1 MNSRKWIER
10 VITFVLVPVLLI
22 YSVLL
27 PPLSLGVRLF
37 GGGATSISP
46 KEGGEVIGPND
57 ARLIIPPGAL
67 EKRARIKLEA
77 ITASDLAPFVSQ
89 RLVATVAGGSQVKL
103 KADSPEVV
111 AAKALPEG
119 VLAYSPFYRITAK
132 GGAPQ
137 QAELSLNVPYELA
150 ATERADLYGWD
161 GKAWRWL
168 PSQVTGDGL
177 YAYAQLDALPQLL
190 VLTQSQ
196 GSAPRLSLGAPA
208 DAALVMAPKGE
219 FAYATVPG
227 PVLSGE
233 ANGLSGKPIEA
244 SQLADAKGKLL
255 VSISNVVE
263 GVVRSDLADNLLANE
278 GMRQAHIQQILTL
291 VGPAAYAGVEI
302 AYSGIDPAL
311 SADFTAFVRDLA
323 QALHNVNKVLA
334 VRVDEPKIGNPWDT
348 GAYDWR
354 AIGQAADWVRIPA
367 MADPAAYAPGGDM
380 DVLLDWA
387 TGEVERRKLDLAISA
402 SSHDLS
408 GELTGLSYKAALSL
422 MAENIATN
430 QADGMALPGE
440 EVALNAAALQAN
452 GMTWDEN
459 AQIYVFRYQDAQRKV
474 HAIALESASSVA
486 RKLQYV
492 TRYALGGASIEE
504 ALNSN
509 SDQAIVEVAQS
520 VSANVVAPA
529 PQYAFV
535 WTVESETGGVV
546 ASQSLPLTD
555 PNWVWSA
562 PNNPGNYVIK
572 AAISDDGGKTNL
584 GAVAAATIQVPTP
597 TFTPTPTPTDTPTA
611 TPTAEPTNTPKPT
624 KAPAPAQAA
633 AASSGG
639 AAAPAAAAP
648 SGRVGGYFGYGI
660 QADMMSD
667 GNHDRILQH
676 ITGMGFGWV
685 KQQIE
690 WFRYNPAPGQYDWA
704 PIDSMVDHA
713 NAYGVNVML
722 SVVKAPGW
730 ARPAGDTD
738 QGPPADPATYATFV
752 REMAA
757 RYKGRV
763 KAYEIWNE
771 QNLYYE
777 WGGRGGKINAGRY
790 VQLLA
795 AAYNAIKSVDPGA
808 VVISGAL
815 TPTGVND
822 GDIAI
827 DDRVYLEQMYQA
839 GMARYCDAV
848 GAHPSGYNNPPDAD
862 WRSYSDPATPNCKG
876 HPSWFFRG
884 TMESYRNIMVKYG
897 DSNKRIWVTEFGWA
911 TVEGLG
917 VGPAAGYG
925 YAADNSE
932 AEQAQFIVRA
942 YQMGKSWGWVGPMFL
957 WNLNFAPVSGRQDE
971 KAAFGIVRHDWSQRP
986 AYAALRDMAK

>member
-10 VITFVLVPVLLI
+10 AIAFVLVPVLLI

-27 PPLSLGVRLF
+27 PPLSLGARLF
-37 GGGATSISP
+37 GDGPTRISP
-46 KEGGEVIGPND
+46 KEGGQVVGPND
-57 ARLIIPPGAL
+57 ARLIVPPGAM

-77 ITASDLAPFVSQ
+77 ITVSDLAPYVSQ
-89 RLVATVAGGSQVKL
+89 GLVATVSGGSQVKL
-103 KADSPEVV
+103 KADSPEV
-111 AAKALPEG
+111 AAVRALPKD
-119 VLAYSPFYRITAK
+119 VLAYSPFYRLTVK
-132 GGAPQ
+132 GGSPERAQ
-137 QAELSLNVPYELA
+137 LSLNVPYELA

-177 YAYAQLDALPQLL
+177 YAYAELDTLPQLV

-196 GSAPRLSLGAPA
+196 GAAPRVSLGAPN
-208 DAALVMAPKGE
+208 DAALLAAPAGD
-219 FAYATVPG
+219 FAYELIPG

-233 ANGLSGKPIEA
+233 NNGLSGKPLDA
-244 SQLADAKGKLL
+244 PQLAQAQGKLL
-255 VSISNVVE
+255 ISISNLVE

-278 GMRQAHIQQILTL
+278 GMRQAHIQQILTT

-302 AYSGIDPAL
+302 AYSGVDPAL
-311 SADFTAFVRDLA
+311 RDDFTRFIQDLA
-323 QALHNVNKVLA
+323 RALHGVNKVLA
-334 VRVDEPKIGNPWDT
+334 VRVDEPQVANPWDT

-354 AIGQAADWVRIPA
+354 AIGQVADMVRIPA
-367 MADPAAYAPGGDM
+367 FADPAAYAPGGDM

-387 TGEVERRKLDLAISA
+387 TGEVDRRKLDLAISA
-402 SSHDLS
+402 NSHDLS
-408 GELTGLSYKAALSL
+408 GQQAKLNYKAALSL
-422 MAENIATN
+422 MADKIATD
-430 QADGMALPGE
+430 QADGLALPGE
-440 EVALNAAALQAN
+440 AVTLNAAALSAD
-452 GMTWDEN
+452 GLVWDEN
-459 AQIYVFRYQDAQRKV
+459 AQMYVFRYQDSQLQAHTV
-474 HAIALESASSVA
+474 ALESASSVA

-504 ALNSN
+504 ALNKN
-509 SDQAIVEVAQS
+509 NDQSIAQVVQS
-520 VSANVVAPA
+520 VNENVVAPA

-535 WTVESETGGVV
+535 WTIETEAGGLV
-546 ASQSLPLTD
+546 ASRALPLTD
-555 PNWVWSA
+555 PNWVWTA

-572 AAISDDGGKTNL
+572 AAVSDDGGQTNL
-584 GAVAAATIQVPTP
+584 GAVAAVTVQVPTP

-611 TPTAEPTNTPKPT
+611 TPTPEPTETPRPT
-624 KAPAPAQAA
+624 RTPAPAQAA
-633 AASSGG
+633 APAAP
-639 AAAPAAAAP
+639 AAAPAAAP

-676 ITGMGFGWV
+676 VTGMGFGWV

-690 WFRYNPAPGQYDWA
+690 WFRYNPAPGKYDWGA
-704 PIDSMVDHA
+704 IDSMVDHA

-862 WRSYSDPATPNCKG
+862 WRTYSDPATPNCKG

-911 TVEGLG
+911 TVDGLG